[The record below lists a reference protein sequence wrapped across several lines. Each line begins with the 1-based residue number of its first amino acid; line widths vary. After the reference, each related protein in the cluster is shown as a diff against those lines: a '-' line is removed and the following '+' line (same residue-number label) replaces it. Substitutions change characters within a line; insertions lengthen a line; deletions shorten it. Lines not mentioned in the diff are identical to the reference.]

1 MYADFVLDIW
11 IQVGIVVVTVV
22 VTIMG
27 LRRTLRRNRENTE
40 LRMYATVEAA
50 KLRHNQGTHS
60 FDEDS
65 GSNPQNEKG
74 EDASPDTEHES

>member
-11 IQVGIVVVTVV
+11 IQVGIVIVTLV

-27 LRRTLRRNRENTE
+27 LRRTLRKTKENTE

-50 KLRHNQGTHS
+50 KLRQKQGTS
-60 FDEDS
+60 SPDS
-65 GSNPQNEKG
+65 GPGLDPQDE
-74 EDASPDTEHES
+74 EE